1 MKKWFIYASVVG
13 LAAGAVYWLCKN
25 SKTNTATSQTVDK
38 KADFETNTQEEEK
51 EKEVLE
57 SVRELNPGN
66 LDVRTR
72 LISLYDSL
80 GHKEEARDEAKAI
93 LLYDG
98 KNLSAIE
105 YLSRESEFYAL
116 LYSSLKPKEEE
127 PSSPETEEE
136 ESNNTDTL

>member
-1 MKKWFIYASVVG
+1 MKSSMDWIVWEMLEKLKSDRDIFI
-13 LAAGAVYWLCKN
+13 
-25 SKTNTATSQTVDK
+25 
-38 KADFETNTQEEEK
+38 
-51 EKEVLE
+51 
-57 SVRELNPGN
+57 RM
-66 LDVRTR
+66 
-72 LISLYDSL
+72 
-80 GHKEEARDEAKAI
+80 RDEAKAI